1 MFIEIQG
8 IALIAKRSIFLSGTK
23 IYFVDSCN
31 LLKSGRDAHIHYT
44 LMKCLYVLHIY
55 FNFKINHGLYIK
67 VLFLCCFIFF
77 FFIKSHPLCNT
88 HQKCITWKL
97 FVLIQDFF
105 LFLFLKSVSWILGHV
120 YVTHTHTKCQAL
132 WHSVFREG

>member
-77 FFIKSHPLCNT
+77 FHKITSFVQSTSEMYHMKTLCSNPRLFSFLVSKISSMDIRSCLCHSHT
-88 HQKCITWKL
+88 HKM
-97 FVLIQDFF
+97 
-105 LFLFLKSVSWILGHV
+105 SVSL
-120 YVTHTHTKCQAL
+120 A
-132 WHSVFREG
+132 

>member
-67 VLFLCCFIFF
+67 VLFLCCFYFFF
-77 FFIKSHPLCNT
+77 FFIKSHPLCNP
-88 HQKCITWKL
+88 HQKCIT
-97 FVLIQDFF
+97 
-105 LFLFLKSVSWILGHV
+105 
-120 YVTHTHTKCQAL
+120 
-132 WHSVFREG
+132 